1 MDDRPRQLLV
11 QLIAQHGRAL
21 VGEPRRCRG
30 LLQDHLAG
38 TCKRE
43 VTALLTA
50 LEHGIAK
57 ALMEGAESSSAE
69 LLLGR
74 LTQHL
79 LDQVP
84 FDAAAAFWAV
94 ESWALALGVLTAQRQ
109 QSTPRPQSG
118 TRPAQL
124 PLLVCPTTA
133 PRPQSGTR
141 SAQLPL
147 LVRPITAPRLGSVEL
162 VVPLRDIMVTL
173 HTGDTVTGDVHLPLT
188 IDSPLGGWLEV
199 PVEELVS
206 LDGAWWTFADGT
218 MLQGAITNGVL
229 EVTTPRRVRILR
241 MAQLQPLHYQPATV
255 TGQVA
260 EGLCIS
266 MVSGDFIVGQ
276 FQGSLTFQNAA
287 ETLHLELD
295 EIVSLVSK
303 RLTLDDGIQLTGK
316 VVAPDPL
323 VVQTRY
329 GVLHVPAVQVQSL
342 YRVLVNS
349 LGMVFVRIPAGEFRM
364 GSDKGSDDE
373 KPVHLVRIS
382 RPFDFGMFPVTQGQW
397 RAVMQGNPSAFAGDP
412 RRPVEQVSWRDVQD
426 FIRRLNFRERGVAYH
441 LPTEAEWEY
450 AARAGSTMAYCFGD
464 DARQLERYA
473 RYDKNSGRTTYP
485 VGQLRPNT
493 WGLYD
498 IHGNVWEWVQD
509 WYDGNT
515 YARRGTAGAAAVDPT
530 GPLTGSNR
538 VRRGGSWNR
547 DAGRCRAAVRGFAVP
562 GVRGGDLG
570 FRLLR
575 EVS

>member
-109 QSTPRPQSG
+109 QSTPRPQPG
-118 TRPAQL
+118 TRPAQV
-124 PLLVCPTTA
+124 PLV
-133 PRPQSGTR
+133 
-141 SAQLPL
+141 
-147 LVRPITAPRLGSVEL
+147 VRPTTAPRLGSVEL
-162 VVPLRDIMVTL
+162 VVPLRDITVTL
-173 HTGDTVTGDVHLPLT
+173 HTGDTVTGDVRHPLT
-188 IDSPLGGWLEV
+188 IASPLGGRLEV
-199 PVEELVS
+199 PVQELIS
-206 LDGAWWTFADGT
+206 LDRDQWTFADGT
-218 MLQGAITNGVL
+218 VLQGTLTNEVL
-229 EVTTPRRVRILR
+229 EVTTPRRVRTLR
-241 MAQLQPLHYQPATV
+241 MDQLQSLHYQPATV
-255 TGQVA
+255 PGQVA

-266 MVSGDFIVGQ
+266 MASGNFIAAQ
-276 FQGSLTFQNAA
+276 FQGSFTFQTAV

-295 EIVSLVSK
+295 EIVSLTNGH
-303 RLTLDDGIQLTGK
+303 LALDDGTQLTGK
-316 VVAPDPL
+316 VVAPNL
-323 VVQTRY
+323 LAVQTRY
-329 GVLHVPAVQVQSL
+329 GVLHILAAQVQSL
-342 YRVLVNS
+342 YRILVNS
-349 LGMVFVRIPAGEFRM
+349 LGMVFVRLPAGEFRM
-364 GSDKGSDDE
+364 GSDKGSDNE
-373 KPVHLVRIS
+373 KPLHLVRIS

-397 RAVMQGNPSAFAGDP
+397 QAVMQGNPSAFAGDL

-426 FIRRLNFRERGVAYH
+426 FIRRLNFREQGGTYR

-450 AARAGSTMAYCFGD
+450 AARANSTTAYCFGD
-464 DARQLERYA
+464 EERQLEQYA
-473 RYDKNSGRTTYP
+473 WYSKNSGHTTLP
-485 VGQLRPNT
+485 VGQLQPNA

-498 IHGNVWEWVQD
+498 MHGNVWEWVQD
-509 WYDGNT
+509 WYDHT
-515 YARRGTAGAAAVDPT
+515 AYQRRATAGVTAVDPL
-530 GPLTGSNR
+530 GPARGSNR
-538 VRRGGSWNR
+538 VVRGGSWSGV
-547 DAGRCRAAVRGFAVP
+547 ASYCRAADRGLADPSHRF
-562 GVRGGDLG
+562 DSLG